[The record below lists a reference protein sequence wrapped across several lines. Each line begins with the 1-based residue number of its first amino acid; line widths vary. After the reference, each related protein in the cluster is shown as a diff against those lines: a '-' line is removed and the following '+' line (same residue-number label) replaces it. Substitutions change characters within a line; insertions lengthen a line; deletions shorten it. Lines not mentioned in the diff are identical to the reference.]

1 MTRPLRGRRI
11 VVTRPER
18 QAAGLVERLSV
29 LGADVASVPLIRIVA
44 IDDDPRIDAAL
55 DRLAEYAMVIVTSAN
70 AADCLVD
77 TLRRRGLELPPA
89 VSVVAIG
96 GATTARLG
104 EYRIR
109 ADIVPLRATGADIL
123 ASLADHPIA
132 GTRVLL
138 PRAREGRPELPRG
151 LRAAGA
157 LVDDI
162 AFYDTAPVVPGED
175 GVAAIIEADAVV
187 VTSPSAV
194 NALVSAIRGHAARSI
209 RVVTIGPT
217 TSDAAT
223 RHGLVVS
230 AEAADQ
236 SVDGLAEALVRALG
250 EEPGQPPS

>member
-1 MTRPLRGRRI
+1 MTGPLRGRRI

-18 QAAGLVERLSV
+18 QAAGLVEQLSV
-29 LGADVASVPLIRIVA
+29 LGAEVASVPLIRTVA
-44 IDDDPRIDAAL
+44 IDDDPRIDAVM

-70 AADCLVD
+70 AADCLAGA
-77 TLRRRGLELPPA
+77 LRRRGLAFPPA
-89 VSVVAIG
+89 VTVVAIG
-96 GATTARLG
+96 GATTARLD

-123 ASLADHPIA
+123 AALADQPIA
-132 GTRVLL
+132 GARILL
-138 PRAREGRPELPRG
+138 PRAREGRPELPQG

-157 LVDDI
+157 VVDDV
-162 AFYDTAPVVPGED
+162 AFYDTVPVAPGED
-175 GVAAIIEADAVV
+175 GVAAIIAADAVV

-194 NALVSAIRGHAARSI
+194 DALVSAVQGRAGRSV

-223 RHGLVVS
+223 RRGLVIS

-250 EEPGQPPS
+250 EGPGQPPS